1 MLAEARITI
10 AKVIQLPTIFR
21 RCIGQILTDYMRKFI
36 EEHER
41 EVLLI
46 LGNYAWGYKVVAA

>member
-21 RCIGQILTDYMRKFI
+21 RCIGQILTD
-36 EEHER
+36 
-41 EVLLI
+41 
-46 LGNYAWGYKVVAA
+46 